1 MRKEIIEKAEKKPFK
16 SKYQIGDQKM
26 VHGKLCQCVGYSD
39 RGDPKWKV
47 MKNGGGQPQA
57 DSPKSTS
64 APQQTQAQPSQTE
77 TKNDSA
83 QQKQET
89 VSSKYDAPEPKVEY
103 KTKRPP
109 EGAEYQVPEKWKSK
123 SVTGGVDKEYKR
135 ESYRKVY
142 SDTTKMP
149 DDNLLKILNNPKG
162 NINFRQLAYEE
173 AMARGIPEDKIDVSG
188 TLEDKWD
195 KIKMNKHLFSSKPTK
210 EVSEEEMEVY
220 DDSALGD
227 FDPDKFIDENFDGG
241 RDDGWKNP
249 DNPIIQRKFN
259 NLSTLSSRRRYDAM
273 VDYLKRKDPRY
284 KNPEKMMQKLAVSFN
299 DFITNPKGSP
309 LMVSAGGAGAG
320 KTWRLNKVLDFLE
333 MKRFDSNKHQPG
345 DGDYDYVIV
354 SNDMEDDKDFLSTL
368 SKHNGKLIVFDDK
381 DKLLVSNQN
390 KIVSTMKAIADGDP
404 NMRVFY
410 NPKTGKDDKFTGKLI
425 FLTNKTLDTLNN
437 NEDHKAIMSRS
448 RVEDVHFTVN
458 ENLDLLKERYKT
470 MGDKMDAVDA
480 GEEQDIRKQLFKLI
494 INNSDKLDPSR
505 FTVRKFSKMLEAVN
519 AAIKANKQRKENDAA
534 SDLFGSEEDDWLD
547 VAMDELMKSEN
558 NGALSENDEE
568 EEYVITDEISE
579 KMKKMYKKDPDLC
592 IELFGKE
599 FCEAALKKKSDG
611 KKGDNDVVKS
621 FMDDISGMSLTEAE
635 NLLFG

>member
-1 MRKEIIEKAEKKPFK
+1 
-16 SKYQIGDQKM
+16 
-26 VHGKLCQCVGYSD
+26 
-39 RGDPKWKV
+39 
-47 MKNGGGQPQA
+47 
-57 DSPKSTS
+57 
-64 APQQTQAQPSQTE
+64 
-77 TKNDSA
+77 
-83 QQKQET
+83 
-89 VSSKYDAPEPKVEY
+89 
-103 KTKRPP
+103 
-109 EGAEYQVPEKWKSK
+109 
-123 SVTGGVDKEYKR
+123 
-135 ESYRKVY
+135 
-142 SDTTKMP
+142 
-149 DDNLLKILNNPKG
+149 
-162 NINFRQLAYEE
+162 
-173 AMARGIPEDKIDVSG
+173 
-188 TLEDKWD
+188 
-195 KIKMNKHLFSSKPTK
+195 
-210 EVSEEEMEVY
+210 
-220 DDSALGD
+220 
-227 FDPDKFIDENFDGG
+227 
-241 RDDGWKNP
+241 
-249 DNPIIQRKFN
+249 
-259 NLSTLSSRRRYDAM
+259 
-273 VDYLKRKDPRY
+273 
-284 KNPEKMMQKLAVSFN
+284 
-299 DFITNPKGSP
+299 
-309 LMVSAGGAGAG
+309 MVSAGGAGAG

-621 FMDDISGMSLTEAE
+621 FMDDISGMSLAEAE